1 MLNTIFQDILDKGLK
16 PLEWHQSLLIMIPKK
31 SNTEKGDEFRPITLN
46 SRLNLCFN
54 KLLESKIIG

>member
-1 MLNTIFQDILDKGLK
+1 MLNTIFQSILDKGLT

-31 SNTEKGDEFRPITLN
+31 SNTKKVDKFRPITLN

-54 KLLESKIIG
+54 KLLENKIID